1 VSKGVNEADK
11 RDAQPRGRPFGPSN
25 PAPRKGRRKGAR
37 NVETIVREI
46 AMEKHKVKIDG
57 KIRRLTT
64 AELVLLALRR
74 KALSGDVRAAADI
87 DRLHDRHGPAE
98 VKGGWLVV
106 PETMSKEEW
115 QAMVELHNRS
125 VVHPDER

>member
-1 VSKGVNEADK
+1 MSKGVNEADK

-37 NVETIVREI
+37 NVETIVRDI

-64 AELVLLALRR
+64 AELVLLSLRR

-98 VKGGWLVV
+98 IKGGWLVV
-106 PETMSKEEW
+106 PETMSQDEW

>member
-1 VSKGVNEADK
+1 MNEADK
-11 RDAQPRGRPFGPSN
+11 RDAQPKGRPFGPGN

-64 AELVLLALRR
+64 AELVLLSLRR

-106 PETMSKEEW
+106 PETMSQDEW